1 MKRYKKFL
9 DKFSIILLLIFYLL
23 ITKFTCLIKL
33 ITGFPCPSCGIT
45 RSYKALFHF
54 NFSEAWN
61 YNPLYWFIPPVILF
75 ILLSDKPL
83 FNNANIQLLFFIF
96 VFTIIISVY
105 IYRMIILF
113 PDTIPMD
120 YNKNSLLYI
129 LYEKIRI
136 LFQNL

>member
-1 MKRYKKFL
+1 MKRYKKFF
-9 DKFSIILLLIFYLL
+9 DKFSIVILLIIYLV
-23 ITKFTCLIKL
+23 ITKFTCMIKV

-45 RSYKALFHF
+45 RAYKSLLHL
-54 NFSEAWN
+54 NFSEAWS

-83 FNNANIQLLFFIF
+83 FNNAKIQLLFFIF
-96 VFTIIISVY
+96 VFTIIISIY
-105 IYRMIILF
+105 IYRMFILF
-113 PDTIPMD
+113 P
-120 YNKNSLLYI
+120 KNSFLYI

>member
-9 DKFSIILLLIFYLL
+9 DKFSIIFLLILYLL

-45 RSYKALFHF
+45 RSYKALFHL

-83 FNNANIQLLFFIF
+83 FNNAKIQLLFFIF
-96 VFTIIISVY
+96 VFTIIISIY

-113 PDTIPMD
+113 PDTPPMD
-120 YNKNSLLYI
+120 YDKNSLLYI

-136 LFQNL
+136 LF

>member
-1 MKRYKKFL
+1 MKRYKKFF
-9 DKFSIILLLIFYLL
+9 DKFSIVILLIIYLV
-23 ITKFTCLIKL
+23 ITKFTCMIKV

-45 RSYKALFHF
+45 RAYKSLLHL
-54 NFSEAWN
+54 NFSEAWS

-83 FNNANIQLLFFIF
+83 FNNAKIQLLFFIF
-96 VFTIIISVY
+96 VFTIIISIY

-113 PDTIPMD
+113 PDTAPMN
-120 YNKNSLLYI
+120 YNKNSFLYI